1 MRRWRQ
7 SRSDYTEPE
16 RNVGTKD
23 PTDVMAEEAHRRRL
37 DCAIIKSEKKREVK
51 AFF

>member
-16 RNVGTKD
+16 RNVGTKIRPTSWLRK
-23 PTDVMAEEAHRRRL
+23 PTDVGQIALGSSRR
-37 DCAIIKSEKKREVK
+37 SRER
-51 AFF
+51 